1 MLELLLEA
9 LAMTLSDL
17 LLGGFL
23 VGAGVVVGLQVRRER
38 KDVQRVIQAELEAA
52 EEAEYVDAWAS
63 FPPKWDP
70 PEAETDFERGE
81 AA

>member
-1 MLELLLEA
+1 MILEA
-9 LAMTLSDL
+9 LMATLSDL

-23 VGAGVVVGLQVRRER
+23 VGAGVFVGLQVRRER
-38 KDVQRVIQAELEAA
+38 KDVGREIQAELEAA
-52 EEAEYVDAWAS
+52 EEAEYVDAWAG

-70 PEAETDFERGE
+70 PEAETEFERGE